1 VIDVRGLTKRFHD
14 KKRGEI
20 LGADRVT
27 FHAGAG
33 QVFGLLGRNGAG
45 KTTTLRL
52 LSTILQP
59 DDGTAVVNGF
69 DLLKQG
75 PDVRRSI
82 GFHTSDTKLYD
93 RLTGRES
100 LEFYGRLQGLS
111 AVEARTRV
119 EELSREFDLTEFV
132 DTRVARLSG
141 GQKQRISLARV
152 VVHRPPV
159 LILDEP
165 TVGLDIMAARE
176 VVRFVKRARGE
187 GHCVLLSTH
196 IMAEVE
202 RLCDEVAIIEKG
214 RILAQGTLPDLKRQ
228 YQEED
233 IEEVFFKLVGEVV

>member
-1 VIDVRGLTKRFHD
+1 MIDVRGLTKRFHD